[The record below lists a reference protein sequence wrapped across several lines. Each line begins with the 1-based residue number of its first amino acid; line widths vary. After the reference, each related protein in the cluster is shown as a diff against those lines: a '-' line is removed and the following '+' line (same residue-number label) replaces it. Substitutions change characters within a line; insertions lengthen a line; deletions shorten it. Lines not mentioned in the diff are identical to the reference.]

1 MIILKVKNYGDIK
14 IELNRE
20 YAPISSANF
29 TELARSGFYT
39 NLGFHR
45 VIKNFVLQGGDP
57 KFDCTGGP
65 GYSIKG
71 EFISNGVKNPLKH
84 KRGALSM
91 ARSMNPNSAGSQFF
105 ICHKDCP
112 SLDGDYAVFGE
123 VVEGL
128 DIVDAIANLRCD
140 FRDKP
145 LEKIIF
151 EDVLVIDEPVVE
163 FEKLSER

>member
-1 MIILKVKNYGDIK
+1 MIIFNVKNYGQIK

-29 TELARSGFYT
+29 TELSRSGFYNGLT
-39 NLGFHR
+39 FHR

-57 KFDCTGGP
+57 KNDCTGGP

-71 EFISNGVKNPLKH
+71 EFKSNGVNNPLKH

-123 VVEGL
+123 VVEGM
-128 DIVDAIANLRCD
+128 DIVDKIANLKTGYN
-140 FRDKP
+140 DKP
-145 LEKIIF
+145 IEKV
-151 EDVLVIDEPVVE
+151 EYTVEVIDEPVVE
-163 FEKLSER
+163 FEKLKER